1 MSPFVPTTKLQVTG
15 HKFLVARLNHA
26 LTRFDTSMR
35 HDPARSVVQALMAG
49 FMVAALIAGGALAL
63 AYFKPQGLRGDAR
76 IVQAR
81 ESMELFVDIDGKLHP
96 AINLVSAQL
105 IAGKPDRPAV
115 VKAAEV
121 AGMPRGPLVGIPG
134 APGRV
139 FQPAQT
145 DSVWAVCDV
154 INHPGTTRP
163 GVETAVIA
171 SDQQQIIGQDP
182 SAARIVQGP
191 DGATWLLNGGMRHR
205 INVADSALVL
215 GLGLQRFPTIDT
227 ISEQLF
233 NTIPAGR
240 PIESPAIPGAG
251 SPTPYPVAPGVV
263 VGSVIRVPQAE
274 SHQWYVALGDGVQP
288 ISGVLASVLRNTNAY
303 GAQVAP
309 TVSQDVVAHLPA
321 AAPGLDVSMFPD
333 KPLHSA
339 PALSD
344 PVTCWQWVKRAG
356 EQQAKAALAFLP
368 GLPLREQQQRM
379 WRHELVS
386 RPGVSMYAP
395 PDSGYF
401 VQTTGSDP
409 RSPAKETLWW
419 VSDAGV
425 RYGLAPAQQ
434 QGGTSAATALGL
446 SSPLPMP
453 WSVLAIL
460 AAGPT
465 LSKSAALIG
474 HDTLPADPAAV
485 VVNEGISATTTQ
497 SAPSSTTPATA
508 PPPPAPPPPPPPP
521 VTITETK
528 PAPPPPP
535 AAPPPPPE
543 EEGNP

>member
-233 NTIPAGR
+233 NTIPAAGR
-240 PIESPAIPGAG
+240 SNPRPSRGRVAHPVPGR
-251 SPTPYPVAPGVV
+251 PGVV

-321 AAPGLDVSMFPD
+321 AAPVWMCRCSP
-333 KPLHSA
+333 
-339 PALSD
+339 
-344 PVTCWQWVKRAG
+344 T
-356 EQQAKAALAFLP
+356 
-368 GLPLREQQQRM
+368 
-379 WRHELVS
+379 S
-386 RPGVSMYAP
+386 RC
-395 PDSGYF
+395 
-401 VQTTGSDP
+401 TP
-409 RSPAKETLWW
+409 RP
-419 VSDAGV
+419 
-425 RYGLAPAQQ
+425 R
-434 QGGTSAATALGL
+434 
-446 SSPLPMP
+446 
-453 WSVLAIL
+453 
-460 AAGPT
+460 
-465 LSKSAALIG
+465 
-474 HDTLPADPAAV
+474 
-485 VVNEGISATTTQ
+485 
-497 SAPSSTTPATA
+497 
-508 PPPPAPPPPPPPP
+508 
-521 VTITETK
+521 
-528 PAPPPPP
+528 
-535 AAPPPPPE
+535 
-543 EEGNP
+543 